1 MQFPRHTFKKAWE
14 WRALLESKKVSA
26 AEIAGQY
33 LERVKKDAT
42 NSFLTVM
49 EKEATETAKAVDGGS
64 MKGPLA
70 GIPLAIKD
78 NLVTLGT
85 KTTCAS
91 KILSNYVPPYDAT
104 VVKKLKPTGAL
115 FVGKTNLDEFAMG
128 SSNENSAYGAVKLPQ
143 DPARVPGGSSGGSA
157 AAVAG
162 GLAVM
167 ALGSDTGGSVRQPA
181 SFCGVVGL
189 KPTYGRVSRYGLV
202 AFASSLDQVGPLTL
216 DAQDGA
222 DLLEAIAGYDEWD
235 STSAEKTVPQ
245 YGAAVKKIRTDSA
258 HRQEF
263 LKSLRVGVPKEFF
276 AEGLSP
282 DVRKAVEGAVEALK
296 KAGASVA
303 PVSLPHSKYALAVYY
318 VVAVSEASAN
328 LARFDGVRFGPRV
341 MPDGQQTS
349 LDEMY
354 EATRGTLFGPEV
366 KRRILLGTFALSS
379 GYYDAYYRQA
389 CQVRHL
395 ISRDFAECFEKV
407 DVIIGPTTPTVA
419 FERGAK
425 TNDPLSMYLSD
436 IYTVPVNLAGLPALS
451 LPYGVGEKN
460 LPVGLQF
467 IAKPF
472 AEETLLRTA
481 AAVEILHDEGK

>member
-14 WRALLESKKVSA
+14 WRALLDAKKVSA
-26 AEIAGQY
+26 AEIASQY
-33 LERVKKDAT
+33 LERVKKDST

-49 EKEATETAKAVDGGS
+49 EKEATETAKAVDSGS
-64 MKGPLA
+64 VKGPLA

-91 KILSNYVPPYDAT
+91 KILANYVPPYDAT

-128 SSNENSAYGAVKLPQ
+128 SSNENSAFGAVKLPQ
-143 DPARVPGGSSGGSA
+143 NPACVPGGSSGGSA

-162 GLAVM
+162 ELAVM

-216 DAQDGA
+216 DAQDSA
-222 DLLEAIAGYDEWD
+222 DLLEAIAGFDEWD
-235 STSAEKTVPQ
+235 STSAEKAVPAF
-245 YGAAVKKIRTDSA
+245 GASVRKIRTDSA
-258 HRQEF
+258 HRQDF
-263 LKSLRVGVPKEFF
+263 LKSLRVGIPKEYF

-282 DVRKAVEGAVEALK
+282 DVRRAVDGAVDALK
-296 KAGASVA
+296 KAGATLV

-328 LARFDGVRFGPRV
+328 LSRYDGVRFGPRV

-354 EATRGTLFGPEV
+354 EATRGELFGAEV

-379 GYYDAYYRQA
+379 GYYEAYYRQA
-389 CQVRHL
+389 CQVRNL
-395 ISRDFAECFEKV
+395 ISRDFSQCFEKV
-407 DVIIGPTTPTVA
+407 DVIMGPTTPSVA

-425 TNDPLSMYLSD
+425 TDDPLSMYLSD
-436 IYTVPVNLAGLPALS
+436 IYTVPVNLAGLPSLS
-451 LPYGVGEKN
+451 MPYGVGEKN

-472 AEETLLRTA
+472 AEEKLLQTA